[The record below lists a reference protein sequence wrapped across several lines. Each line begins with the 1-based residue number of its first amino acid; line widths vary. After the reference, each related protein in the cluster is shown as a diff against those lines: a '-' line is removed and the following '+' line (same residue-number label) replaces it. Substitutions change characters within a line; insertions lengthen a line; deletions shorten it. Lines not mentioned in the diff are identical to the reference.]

1 VTGDGGSVDDPIAKA
16 MGERIKER
24 RDERGMSQ
32 SDLGRAIGT
41 SQYQVSKYERGENR
55 VPYDKLFP
63 LIRALGVDAN
73 YLFSVAPM
81 GLSSLAQNIAHE
93 FDALPAGVPRNTIA
107 DALQRLLSAYQSMAG
122 A

>member
-32 SDLGRAIGT
+32 SDLGRAMGL
-41 SQYQVSKYERGENR
+41 SQYQISKYERGENR
-55 VPYDKLFP
+55 VPYDKLVS
-63 LIRALGVDAN
+63 LIRALEVDAN

-93 FDALPAGVPRNTIA
+93 FDALPAGVPRTVIA
-107 DALQRLLSAYQSMAG
+107 DALQRLLSAYQAAG